1 MAIERMKSIWL
12 FAPRGEARA
21 ILDHL
26 ASTGVFH
33 VVDCRP
39 SANGDLAEL
48 GIEGVFPDVS
58 NMERRV
64 QLLRETLAVLSPFHR
79 TSRDFLENFITTP
92 LEVTKADVVGAL
104 KSIEVEK
111 MHAEVKRREREY
123 NEAVAALEEARDA
136 LKAKSD
142 FEGVSSMLIGA
153 KDQRMTS
160 AFLGRIPAE
169 KAAALRSDDRLPDPC
184 AFAIV
189 AKRKRKVI
197 LQATCLAE
205 DRESFE
211 ESLSEYGFE
220 RVEPVEETLTVQDF
234 LAGLRD
240 DVQRCEEDEKEKR
253 NRLVELA
260 KANRQNVE
268 TALGY
273 WEERLRIARS
283 ASLLAESK
291 RLTLVRGYVREADL
305 TRFRENIAHELP
317 RVEMEIRDPV
327 PEESVPVSLRNRG
340 PFRAASFLVGMFG
353 MPNYFTFDP
362 TPYIIISF
370 LIFFGACFGDAV
382 YGILMA
388 IIGLLLARKYRDY
401 PGPRNLF
408 KLLAVAGV
416 PTFIVGVLT
425 GSWAADLFSASY
437 LGQYLPLPTSLSVLC
452 DNAFKFDMIQKS
464 LIALGIALVLGVAN
478 QFLSLICLMVRNV
491 RQGNPRAALFDG
503 GFWLMVLPA
512 VVIVAAA
519 MFVSV
524 PKPVSHA
531 AYAMAGVGAVGLVLT
546 QGRDQKNLI
555 GKATIGVVSL
565 YGIVGSYGITAF
577 IGDILSYSRLLA
589 LGLTTAIVG
598 MCFNL
603 IGGLA
608 ADMAGDVRVLGV
620 LLFLLVVVLGHSM
633 NFLISLLG
641 AFVHSARLIFVE
653 FFGKFYQG
661 DAQPFAPIGAWTGRI
676 RVLDAPTVWP
686 KA

>member
-21 ILDHL
+21 VLDHL
-26 ASTGVFH
+26 AGTGLFH

-39 SANGDLAEL
+39 SADGDLEEL

-58 NMERRV
+58 NMERSV

-92 LEVTKADVVGAL
+92 LEVTKAEVVGAL
-104 KSIEVEK
+104 KSVEVET
-111 MHAEVKRREREY
+111 MHAEVKRREREH
-123 NEAVAALEEARDA
+123 NEAVAALDEARDA

-142 FEGVSSMLIGA
+142 FEGISSMLIGA

-160 AFLGRIPAE
+160 AFLGRIPVE

-184 AFAIV
+184 AFAVV

-211 ESLSEYGFE
+211 ELLRQHGFE
-220 RVEPVEETLTVQDF
+220 RLEPVDETLTVEDF
-234 LAGLRD
+234 LARLRD
-240 DVQRCEEDEKEKR
+240 DVARREADEKEKR
-253 NRLVELA
+253 NRLFEIA
-260 KANRQNVE
+260 KANRCNVE

-283 ASLLAESK
+283 AALLAESK

-317 RVEMEIRDPV
+317 QVEMDIRDPE
-327 PEESVPVSLRNRG
+327 PGENVPVSLRSRG
-340 PFRAASFLVGMFG
+340 PFRAASFLVSMFG

-362 TPYIIISF
+362 TPYIITSF
-370 LIFFGACFGDAV
+370 LIFFGVCFGDAV

-388 IIGLLLARKYRDY
+388 VVGLLLARKYRDY

-408 KLLAVAGV
+408 KLLAVAGA
-416 PTFIVGVLT
+416 PTFVVGVLT
-425 GSWAADLFSASY
+425 GSWASDLFSASY
-437 LGQYLPLPTSLSVLC
+437 LGAYLPLPKSLSVLC
-452 DNAFKFDMIQKS
+452 DNAFKFDMVQKS
-464 LIALGIALVLGVAN
+464 LVALGIALMLGVAN

-491 RQGNPRAALFDG
+491 RQGKPRAALFDG

-524 PKPVSHA
+524 PKPVSHVS
-531 AYAMAGVGAVGLVLT
+531 YAMAGVGAVGLVAT
-546 QGRDQKNLI
+546 QGREQKSLI
-555 GKATIGVVSL
+555 GKAAIGIVSL

-608 ADMAGDVRVLGV
+608 ADMAGDFRALGV
-620 LLFLLVVVLGHSM
+620 VLFLLVVVLGHSM

-661 DAQPFAPIGAWTGRI
+661 DAQAFAPIGTWTGRI
-676 RVLDAPTVWP
+676 RVLDAPTVW
-686 KA
+686 AEV